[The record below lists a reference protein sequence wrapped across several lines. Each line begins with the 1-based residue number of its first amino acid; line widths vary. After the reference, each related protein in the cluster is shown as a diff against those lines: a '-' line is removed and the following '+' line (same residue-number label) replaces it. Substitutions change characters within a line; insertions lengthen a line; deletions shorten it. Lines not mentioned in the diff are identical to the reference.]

1 MKPLKQTTAL
11 STIATSAFL
20 YVPSMHTS
28 LAFAEGASASSA
40 ASSPL
45 AELASVAPF
54 AIAISSAVAVVSAVG
69 IGMELYKRRQLEQE
83 RYMSWVSDNLTGVN
97 SINWSAL
104 SEHLDKQDQA
114 VSNPEEINPVCSK
127 EQPTANKEIKE
138 QSVNDLEPNYITD
151 DSSSDTDKSQSINT
165 FSKKVT
171 SSDKPCV
178 TAAQAEE
185 DANPQEYSLP
195 YSDKDNSTVN
205 DLLSWDKNSH
215 ATGSFR
221 PEYTAGGTY
230 IPRHAVK
237 KDKEAVSNMSNNTF
251 INNLESKYADILGDV
266 RNPWREE
273 PKHLANPVC
282 AKIEMSVPLID
293 DPYKPAQLSSQV
305 SRQAPEQTSVVSPK
319 AAIDQSKQSLNK
331 PVIHDT
337 KKRSGMTSADKVA
350 SALANKKSLEDAA
363 TEIAKVGKISA
374 LASAATATALRN
386 AGVHAVVRNS
396 QDMIE
401 HANDAVPIKR
411 GPGFVDVNDNTFIR
425 TDGKVSKKLSSIPQ
439 MGTSASVS
447 NVSNMSQYTL
457 KDNLPVSDGGVLS
470 CTDSISDFR
479 CNIVSKTYCTQGDMV
494 QVEYSQAQPSD
505 KTGENLSVLH
515 SGSNNR
521 YRRESSRDKT
531 ISFASGIRPA
541 VALASVPLI

>member
-28 LAFAEGASASSA
+28 LAFAEGASATSA
-40 ASSPL
+40 ATSPL
-45 AELASVAPF
+45 AELTSVAPF

-97 SINWSAL
+97 SIDWSAL
-104 SEHLDKQDQA
+104 SEHLDKQDES
-114 VSNPEEINPVCSK
+114 VSNPEEINPVCAK
-127 EQPTANKEIKE
+127 EQSTANKEIKE
-138 QSVNDLEPNYITD
+138 QSTNNLQPNYITD

-165 FSKKVT
+165 FSEKIT

-178 TAAQAEE
+178 TPSQTEE
-185 DANPQEYSLP
+185 DANSKEFLSN
-195 YSDKDNSTVN
+195 SDKDNSTVN

-215 ATGSFR
+215 TTGSFR

-293 DPYKPAQLSSQV
+293 DPYKSSQV
-305 SRQAPEQTSVVSPK
+305 SGQAPNHTPVVSPK
-319 AAIDQSKQSLNK
+319 TAISQNKQPLNK
-331 PVIHDT
+331 PVIHET

-396 QDMIE
+396 QDMRD

-425 TDGKVSKKLSSIPQ
+425 TDGKISKKLSSIPQ

-457 KDNLPVSDGGVLS
+457 KDNLPVSDGRVLS

-505 KTGENLSVLH
+505 KTGANLSVLH